1 MTLMH
6 SLTDLV
12 TSPGS
17 MFCVPDHCDP
27 LQYNAE
33 EHGPLD
39 RQFYTGLTAAVKD
52 RQK

>member
-1 MTLMH
+1 MDGF
-6 SLTDLV
+6 TDLLS
-12 TSPGS
+12 SPGS

-27 LQYNAE
+27 LQYDAE

-39 RQFYTGLTAAVKD
+39 RHFYLGLTGTVKD